1 MEWEKIQGIILLH
14 EIADSRDNSDL
25 KDANRILLRHGRYK
39 SFLVTGTVKTVSN
52 SLCGLRSPAV
62 SESDLF

>member
-25 KDANRILLRHGRYK
+25 KDANRVLLRHGRYK
-39 SFLVTGTVKTVSN
+39 SFLVTGTV
-52 SLCGLRSPAV
+52 
-62 SESDLF
+62 